1 MMGGKKKKN
10 FGCCY
15 IIFSAGHQADLYN
28 SAVPGEYLFSSPL
41 QRLKKR
47 ANAWGIGLG
56 FNTSA
61 YRVQWEQ
68 KAILATDIS
77 CLHVG
82 HRVRFFEGKTASEGV
97 GLLFLGLDLVM
108 RALHIPVRITRQHR
122 TMQSCFLGIKETR
135 QHIFFS
141 PQVRMGRVAGPHR
154 LTVTHWLILVR
165 VVMYFLFSLHAYL
178 GDNCWDTYD

>member
-1 MMGGKKKKN
+1 MRWWEQKKKKT
-10 FGCCY
+10 FRCCY
-15 IIFSAGHQADLYN
+15 IIFLSWSSGQISTIQQFQESACFHRLY
-28 SAVPGEYLFSSPL
+28 
-41 QRLKKR
+41 RDLKKR

-68 KAILATDIS
+68 KATLVTDIR
-77 CLHVG
+77 CLHAG
-82 HRVRFFEGKTASEGV
+82 QRGRFFEGKTASERV
-97 GLLFLGLDLVM
+97 SLLFLGLDLVM
-108 RALHIPVRITRQHR
+108 RAVHIPVRITRQHR

-165 VVMYFLFSLHAYL
+165 VVMFSLHVYL
-178 GDNCWDTYD
+178 GDNCWDTRD